1 MTNYRFYRYLFIGWV
16 VFFGLLTVFGVPYA
30 VKKQTVFALEERIA
44 NAKTKA
50 DQLAVLASALYG
62 NDQQNST
69 ASAYMQSGV
78 EASSQDAIELVVI
91 DWSGKVIAHPAIVEL
106 GNQYEAL
113 EEANIASDFQAE
125 AFLAS
130 AEDESAANQTHK
142 VIYLKD
148 VPNTDLV
155 VVAQAKLAAV
165 HDLRTQ
171 LASVWYSGLILTGV
185 FVLLLALWGVR
196 SVQMYYDKKY
206 QHQLERYQTGMLN
219 IQQLNS
225 SLETYK
231 RKVEEL
237 DRPIGP
243 VEKVEIPSEENTT
256 KERLLTYVRN
266 ELLPVSVLDIAYIYV
281 ENTITYVV
289 AKNGKRSTSNDS
301 LDQIFK
307 NLDTRLFFRANRQII
322 VSIGAIETILKYGN
336 SQLKIQCDPPSE
348 VDILIG
354 KNKAAQFK
362 NWLNL

>member
-16 VFFGLLTVFGVPYA
+16 VFFGLLTAFGVPYA
-30 VKKQTVFALEERIA
+30 VKKQTVIALEERIN

-78 EASSQDAIELVVI
+78 EASSQEAIELVVI

-113 EEANIASDFQAE
+113 EEANIASDFRAE
-125 AFLAS
+125 AFLAATERS
-130 AEDESAANQTHK
+130 TAGQTHK

-148 VPNTDLV
+148 VPETDLV
-155 VVAQAKLAAV
+155 VVAQAKLESV
-165 HDLRTQ
+165 
-171 LASVWYSGLILTGV
+171 LALKSKLISVWYSGVILTAV

-206 QHQLERYQTGMLN
+206 QQQLERYQTGMLN

-237 DRPIGP
+237 DSP
-243 VEKVEIPSEENTT
+243 VTPTEKIEAPSEENTT

-289 AKNGKRSTSNDS
+289 AKSGKRSTSNDS

-336 SQLKIQCDPPSE
+336 NQLKIQCDPPAE

-362 NWLNL
+362 NWLDL